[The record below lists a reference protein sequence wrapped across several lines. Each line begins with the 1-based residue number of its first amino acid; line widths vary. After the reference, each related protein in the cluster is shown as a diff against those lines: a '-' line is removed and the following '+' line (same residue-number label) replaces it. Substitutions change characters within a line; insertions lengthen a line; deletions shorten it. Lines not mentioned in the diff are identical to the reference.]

1 MNPNK
6 LKTLSF
12 LKTLFSPLSKR
23 VYIVGGCVRDN
34 ILGIDSDDID
44 IEVYDISIEQ
54 FTELM
59 EQIGAIGVGKSFFV
73 YKYEGIDISLPRTE
87 TKTGYGH
94 QGFDVSYINDE
105 KIASKRRD
113 FTINALMQNIY
124 TDEILDFYGGIE
136 DLKSKTIRIIDEK
149 TFVEDSLRV
158 LRGIRFASKFGFK
171 IEQKS
176 FAIMQKISLDDLSK
190 ERISKE
196 FELIFQTKYLEYGF
210 FYLYKIGFLKK
221 YFQIDIDTKTFFA
234 IYRLLK
240 TKKRFFYSGLYEYYM
255 PYIINSFC
263 KINFSILKSRK
274 YEKLILKHPS
284 LNFDISDRDLCII
297 ALDMPILEW
306 LGALSD
312 DIIQRAKILDIYEDR
327 LKTDVNPQDIIN
339 DGFVGSAI
347 KSEYLMRNL
356 KYIDD
361 KITKRQQRRNN
372 YG

>member
-12 LKTLFSPLSKR
+12 LKTLFFPLSKR
-23 VYIVGGCVRDN
+23 IYIVGGYVRDN

-44 IEVYDISIEQ
+44 IEVYDISIEK
-54 FTELM
+54 FTEIM
-59 EQIGAIGVGKSFFV
+59 NQIGAIGVGKSFFV

-87 TKTGYGH
+87 TKVGHGH

-124 TDEILDFYGGIE
+124 TGEILDFYGGIK
-136 DLKSKTIRIIDEK
+136 DLKSRTIKIVDEK
-149 TFVEDSLRV
+149 TFIEDSLRV

-171 IEQKS
+171 IEKKS
-176 FAIMQKISLDDLSK
+176 FDIMQKISLDDLSV

-196 FELIFQTKYLEYGF
+196 LELIFQTKFLEYGF
-210 FYLYKIGFLKK
+210 FYLYKIGFFKK
-221 YFQIDIDTKTFFA
+221 YFHIDVDTKTFFT

-240 TKKRFFYSGLYEYYM
+240 TKKRFFKLEFYGYYM
-255 PYIINSFC
+255 LYIINNFY
-263 KINFSILKSRK
+263 KVDFSIIQSNK
-274 YEKLILKHPS
+274 YEKFILKQPS
-284 LNFDISDRDLCII
+284 LNFDISDRDLCVI

-306 LGALSD
+306 LGALSN
-312 DIIQRAKILDIYEDR
+312 DIIQRAKQLNIYDYK
-327 LKTDVNPQDIIN
+327 LKTNINPQDIIN

-361 KITKRQQRRNN
+361 KITKSKKVEK
-372 YG
+372 